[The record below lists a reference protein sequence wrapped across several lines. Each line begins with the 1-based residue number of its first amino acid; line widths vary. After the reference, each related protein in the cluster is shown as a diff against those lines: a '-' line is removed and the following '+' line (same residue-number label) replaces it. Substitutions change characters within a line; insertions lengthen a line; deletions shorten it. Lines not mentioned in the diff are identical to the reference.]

1 MKRPTHSHRRG
12 FTLVELVIAFTVLSL
27 ILGAIGMVSIA
38 GRDAY
43 RQGIQEA
50 TLEGKTRRVL
60 ERLASELTP
69 CVATTLTPNPNNP
82 LGVSSVQFR
91 TCVGYGAGVQQWSTM
106 TAIRFESDPAD
117 ADDGVDND
125 TDGLVDEHQIVL
137 VRNLGQADEVRSV
150 ILTNVAEL
158 LAGETANMADD
169 NANGV
174 IDETGFSIVADGTNT
189 LRLRLTLQ
197 ARDPKNNLVNC
208 TMETSVHMR
217 N

>member
-1 MKRPTHSHRRG
+1 MNMKRPTHSHRRG

-69 CVATTLTPNPNNP
+69 CVAT
-82 LGVSSVQFR
+82 
-91 TCVGYGAGVQQWSTM
+91 TM